1 MTAARDAA
9 QEIERR
15 LGGIKPRVAL
25 VLGSGMGSLAALV
38 QSPARIPFA
47 DIPGFPPVSV
57 DGHAGELVA
66 GTLERVPVLVQSG
79 RFHLYE
85 GHAPA
90 TVALPVRAFAM
101 LGVQTLILTNAAGGI
116 RETFAA
122 GTLMM
127 ITDHINLMARN
138 PLVGPVEPGEERFP
152 DMSEPYD
159 LGLQGLA
166 RAAAQEAGV
175 TVEEGVYVGLLGPSY
190 ETPAEVRMLRRLGG
204 DAVGMSTVPEV
215 IVARARGLRCLAFSI
230 VTNPA
235 SGSGTGPVEHAAV
248 LDTTRRVAGDLG
260 GVVRGVLRRLAG

>member
-1 MTAARDAA
+1 MTAVRDAA

-25 VLGSGMGSLAALV
+25 VLGSGMGPLASLV
-38 QSPARIPFA
+38 QAPVRIPFA
-47 DIPGFPPVSV
+47 DVPGFPPVRV

-66 GTLERVPVLVQSG
+66 GTLERLPVLVQSG

-90 TVALPVRAFAM
+90 TIALPVRAFAT

-127 ITDHINLMARN
+127 VTDHINLMARS

-159 LGLQGLA
+159 RGLQGLA
-166 RAAAQEAGV
+166 RQAAQEARV
-175 TVEEGVYVGLLGPSY
+175 ALEEGVYVGLLGPSY
-190 ETPAEVRMLRRLGG
+190 ETPAEVRMLQRLGA

-235 SGSGTGPVEHAAV
+235 TGLGAGPVEHANV
-248 LDTTRRVAGDLG
+248 LATTRQVAGDLA
-260 GVVRGVLRRLAG
+260 GVIRGVLRRLTG

>member
-1 MTAARDAA
+1 MTPVREAA

-15 LGGIKPRVAL
+15 LGGIKPRVAV
-25 VLGSGMGSLAALV
+25 VLGSGMGPLAALV

-47 DIPGFPPVSV
+47 DIPGFPAVSV

-66 GTLERVPVLVQSG
+66 GTLERLPVLVQSG

-90 TVALPVRAFAM
+90 TIALPIRAFAS

-116 RETFAA
+116 RETFGA

-127 ITDHINLMARN
+127 VTDHINLMARN

-159 LGLQGLA
+159 LALQAVA
-166 RAAAQEAGV
+166 RAAAQEARV
-175 TVEEGVYVGLLGPSY
+175 TLEEGVYVGLLGPSY
-190 ETPAEVRMLRRLGG
+190 ETPAEVGMLRRLGG

-230 VTNPA
+230 VTNA
-235 SGSGTGPVEHAAV
+235 AAGSGSGPVEHAAV
-248 LDTTRRVAGDLG
+248 LATTRQVAGDLG
-260 GVVRGVLRRLAG
+260 SVIRGVLRRLAA